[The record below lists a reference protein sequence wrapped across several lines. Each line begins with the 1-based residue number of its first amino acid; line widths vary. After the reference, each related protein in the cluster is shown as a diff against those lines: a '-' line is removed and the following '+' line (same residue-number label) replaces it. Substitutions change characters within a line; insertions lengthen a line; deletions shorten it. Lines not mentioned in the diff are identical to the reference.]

1 MKELCVVH
9 LVRAQN
15 GIEPFQRFLNSYQ
28 NNPGGVEHEFLVIFK
43 GFNNSDELK
52 VHQEILKSFKY
63 ISYEIS
69 DEGFDL
75 TAYFSVAKTFG
86 NQYRFFC
93 FFNSFSEIL
102 DKDWLLKLYQPAL
115 MQDVGIVGAS
125 GSLQSHR
132 KGSQF
137 NLLKEVYV
145 VSKNHF
151 KLYTKKVFLKKLIL
165 SMVAAYVYCRSQL
178 KFGFFPNCHIRT
190 NAFVIS
196 SNLMN
201 LLCCPLLKEKMD
213 AYKLENG
220 KGGISR
226 QIISM
231 RKRLILVGKDGKF
244 YDEKDWYKSNT
255 FWQSNQENLLIADNQ
270 TRDYQYGTLER
281 RKFLS
286 TSAWGAS
293 IKIAEGIDFS
303 AYPKISVCIP
313 VRNGGKYLHI
323 AIDSVLRQ
331 TYTQYELI
339 VIDNASSDDTV
350 QWVEQLATK
359 YSKIKLFKHEKNI
372 GLIENFNAC
381 LYKATG
387 EYIKFLCADDV
398 LMPNCL
404 EQMLCAFEA
413 NKSASLVAVG
423 RLLVNQHDD
432 VLALKNY
439 SKDEV
444 LVGGKDTINRCL
456 FGTNYI
462 GEPSATMFRRG
473 ALEEGFDVNLPHL
486 VDLEMWFRLLEQGDL
501 VSIPKP
507 LCFIRRHELQM
518 TRHNI
523 QSGVLIEDN
532 VQLFDMYKDKPYIK
546 HTWLRKVERKMRMAY
561 RVWMCRKS
569 IKNERKN
576 QILKLQSSLI
586 FYYLLMP
593 LVSFVV
599 YMARKLKPQ
608 VSSIFSEN

>member
-1 MKELCVVH
+1 MKELCVVY
-9 LVRAQN
+9 LVRYKNDLEQ
-15 GIEPFQRFLNSYQ
+15 FQHFLDSYQ
-28 NNPGGVEHEFLVIFK
+28 RNAAGVEHDFLIVFK
-43 GFNNSDELK
+43 GFSQSEDLGEYRK
-52 VHQEILKSFKY
+52 ILKSFTY

-75 TAYFSVAKTFG
+75 TAYFSAAKTFG

-102 DKDWLLKLYQPAL
+102 DEDWLLKLYQPAL

-132 KGSQF
+132 KGSQ
-137 NLLKEVYV
+137 LSLIKEVYI

-151 KLYTKKVFLKKLIL
+151 KLYEKKVFLKQLIL
-165 SMVAAYVYCRSQL
+165 SMVAGYDYCRSQL
-178 KFGFFPNCHIRT
+178 KLGFFPNCHIRT

-196 SNLMN
+196 SNLMKS
-201 LLCCPLLKEKMD
+201 LSCPLLKEKMD
-213 AYKLENG
+213 AYTLESG
-220 KGGISR
+220 RGGISR

-281 RKFLS
+281 RRFLS

-313 VRNGGKYLHI
+313 VRNGGKYLNI

-339 VIDNASSDDTV
+339 VIDNASSDDTA
-350 QWVEQLATK
+350 QLVEQFATK
-359 YSKIKLFKHEKNI
+359 NSKIKLFKHEKNI

-413 NKSASLVAVG
+413 NKSASLVTVG
-423 RLLVNQHDD
+423 RLLVNQQDD

-444 LVGGKDTINRCL
+444 LVGGKEAINRCL
-456 FGTNYI
+456 FGTNSI
-462 GEPSATMFRRG
+462 GEPSATMFRRR

-501 VSIPKP
+501 VSIPQP
-507 LCFIRRHELQM
+507 LCSIRRHELQM

-523 QSGVLIEDN
+523 QSGMLIEDN
-532 VQLFDMYKDKPYIK
+532 VRLFDMYKDKPYIK
-546 HTWLRKVERKMRMAY
+546 HTWLIKVERKMRMAY
-561 RVWMCRKS
+561 RVWICRKS
-569 IKNERKN
+569 IKNERKI
-576 QILKLQSSLI
+576 QVLKLQSSLF
-586 FYYLLMP
+586 FYYLLIP
-593 LVSFVV
+593 ILSFVL
-599 YMARKLKPQ
+599 YIARKLNHQ
-608 VSSIFSEN
+608 ISSMFLVK

>member
-1 MKELCVVH
+1 MKELCVVY
-9 LVRAQN
+9 LVRYQN
-15 GIEPFQRFLNSYQ
+15 DLESFLHFLDSYQ
-28 NNPGGVEHEFLVIFK
+28 RNPAGVEHDFLVVFK
-43 GFNNSDELK
+43 GFSQSEDLGVYRK
-52 VHQEILKSFKY
+52 ILKSFTY

-75 TAYFSVAKTFG
+75 TAYFSAAKTFG

-93 FFNSFSEIL
+93 FMNSFSEIL

-125 GSLQSHR
+125 ASFQGHR
-132 KGSQF
+132 KGS
-137 NLLKEVYV
+137 LLRLFKEVYI
-145 VSKNHF
+145 VSRNHF
-151 KLYTKKVFLKKLIL
+151 KLYAKKVFFKKLIL
-165 SMVAAYVYCRSQL
+165 SMVASYDYCRSQL
-178 KFGFFPNCHIRT
+178 KLGCFPNGHIRT

-196 SNLMN
+196 SSLMN
-201 LLCCPLLKEKMD
+201 LLSCPLLKEKLD
-213 AYKLENG
+213 AYKLEGG

-231 RKRLILVGKDGKF
+231 RKRLILVGKDGRF
-244 YDEKDWYKSNT
+244 YDEKDWYKSKT
-255 FWQSNQENLLIADNQ
+255 FWQSNQENLLVADNQ

-281 RKFLS
+281 RGVLS
-286 TSAWGAS
+286 TGAWGTS

-339 VIDNASSDDTV
+339 VIDNASSDDTF
-350 QWVEQLATK
+350 QWVEQLATEN
-359 YSKIKLFKHEKNI
+359 SKIKLFKNEKNI

-381 LYKATG
+381 LCKATG

-404 EQMLCAFEA
+404 EQMLCALEA
-413 NKSASLVAVG
+413 NKSATLVTVG

-439 SKDEV
+439 SKYEV
-444 LVGGKDTINRCL
+444 LVGGKDAINRCL

-473 ALEEGFDVNLPHL
+473 AFEERFDVNLPHL
-486 VDLEMWFRLLEQGDL
+486 VDLEMWFRLLETGDL
-501 VSIPKP
+501 VSIPQS
-507 LCFIRRHELQM
+507 LCSIRRHELQM

-523 QSGVLIEDN
+523 QSGILIEDN
-532 VQLFDMYKDKPYIK
+532 VQLFDMYKDKLYVK
-546 HTWLRKVERKMRMAY
+546 HTWLVTIERKMRMAY
-561 RVWMCRKS
+561 RVWICRKS
-569 IKNERKN
+569 IKNERKI
-576 QILKLQSSLI
+576 QILKLQSSLF

-593 LVSFVV
+593 ILSFVL
-599 YMARKLKPQ
+599 YIARKLNHQ
-608 VSSIFSEN
+608 ISSIFLAK